1 MSTLF
6 TGTEYIIELIIT
18 LLLLP
23 FLVYLSFLISYGLGK
38 GLNYLLLNGRSFPLS
53 YLLFAVIGFTG
64 FFSLAI
70 TVFSA
75 SFIQIFSISGSEWWY
90 KQVFPIGS
98 TGNKIGI
105 LHSNDIIH
113 GDLTTSQWYR
123 RIYPIPILR

>member
-6 TGTEYIIELIIT
+6 TGTEYFVELVAT

-38 GLNYLLLNGRSFPLS
+38 GLNYLLLEGRSFPPS
-53 YLLFAVIGFTG
+53 YLLFEVIGFIG

-70 TVFSA
+70 TVFGA
-75 SFIQIFSISGSEWWY
+75 SFIQIFSISASEWWY

-98 TGNKIGI
+98 TGNTIGI
-105 LHSNDIIH
+105 ISTVTA
-113 GDLTTSQWYR
+113 GF
-123 RIYPIPILR
+123 LRGRGSD